1 MWVYLSATFIVSRG
15 HCSNKQAVSE
25 RNSFLDLMA
34 HEWESDM
41 CLQKLKKSKTGYA
54 LTDNRVTT
62 FIEGLRKYTTEL
74 YAVVGM
80 QNEWIRG
87 VQQNL

>member
-1 MWVYLSATFIVSRG
+1 
-15 HCSNKQAVSE
+15 
-25 RNSFLDLMA
+25 
-34 HEWESDM
+34 M

-80 QNEWIRG
+80 QNE
-87 VQQNL
+87 